1 MKNKVKKSFT
11 LIELLIVVAIIGIL
25 AGVGIPMYN
34 GYMDDAKKRVTEA
47 NHNVIYEYILNE
59 TTKCEI
65 NASAGLMNLNGENLL
80 KCSDFFGPNVNWGNV
95 SAKMKLYFDAH
106 IENAYK
112 SDKTAIHTGR
122 YQGNCVPSGTNPEN
136 WGGLNEQGTHHLVV
150 GWWKNLNKLTLY
162 LDSCIEASGK
172 ALSKA
177 YNIRGSD

>member
-1 MKNKVKKSFT
+1 MLTNIKKSFT

-47 NHNVIYEYILNE
+47 NHNVIYEYIVNE

-65 NASAGLMNLNGENLL
+65 NSSAELMNLNGENLL

-95 SAKMKLYFDAH
+95 SGKMKLYFDGH

-112 SDKTAIHTGR
+112 ADKTAIHTGR
-122 YQGNCVPSGTNPEN
+122 YQGTCVPSGTNPEN

-162 LDSCIEASGK
+162 LDTCIESSGK

-177 YNIRGSD
+177 YNIRGKD